1 MRKPQIKSSK
11 EEFEWCWDNQL
22 DFSTLKEVLIL
33 MEEIWHWFSNTNGVP
48 VATLNSWV
56 PYDER
61 GFTILKT
68 VIGGSFYWKYMKAE
82 YKNET
87 ELKRYVHSDLFEG
100 KSERCLIY
108 NKVPDYVKEEHIKK
122 LIHWKVNK
130 NVEKVMISYDKPIVI
145 LENEEDH

>member
-1 MRKPQIKSSK
+1 
-11 EEFEWCWDNQL
+11 
-22 DFSTLKEVLIL
+22 
-33 MEEIWHWFSNTNGVP
+33 
-48 VATLNSWV
+48 
-56 PYDER
+56 
-61 GFTILKT
+61 
-68 VIGGSFYWKYMKAE
+68 MKAE